1 VVIVAAGLSPA
12 WQQILVFDEFVS
24 GEVNRAR
31 DAYWCGSGKV
41 LNTGLAISQLG
52 VECCTLS
59 PLGGTAREA
68 IEAEFRSLNAP
79 LRTIPCHEAT
89 RVCTTILDRATGTT
103 TELVE
108 NARPLSVDEAAAYT
122 AAFADEAAQAKVV
135 VLTGSLPA
143 GVASSFYRE
152 LLDRTRG
159 QAVLDVRGPELIAA
173 LTHRPL
179 VVKPNREEL
188 GKTVGRELR
197 GETDLLSAMR
207 QLNEAG
213 AQWVVVTAGK
223 DAVLVTSI
231 KQGYRLIPPRVETV
245 INPIGCGDALAAGL
259 TVAIE
264 RGAEVID
271 AVRYGM
277 AAAADRLRVVLPSRL
292 DSANVDQIAQR
303 IAAVE
308 L

>member
-31 DAYWCGSGKV
+31 EAYWCGSGKV
-41 LNTGLAISQLG
+41 LNAGLAISQLG
-52 VECCTLS
+52 ADCCTLS
-59 PLGGTAREA
+59 PLGGAAREA
-68 IEAEFRSLNAP
+68 IAAEFRSLGAP
-79 LRTIPCHEAT
+79 LRTIACREGT
-89 RVCTTILDRATGTT
+89 RVCTTILDQATSTT

-108 NARPLSVDEAAAYT
+108 NARPLSADEVAAYT
-122 AAFADEAAQAKVV
+122 AAFAEEAAQAKIV

-152 LLDRTRG
+152 LLDRTPG

-197 GETDLLSAMR
+197 GETDLVAAMR
-207 QLNEAG
+207 QLNDAG

-231 KQGYRLIPPRVETV
+231 ERAYRLIPPRVETV
-245 INPIGCGDALAAGL
+245 VNPIGCGDALAAG
-259 TVAIE
+259 TAVAIE
-264 RGAEVID
+264 RGADVID

-292 DSANVDQIAQR
+292 DSTNVDQIARR
-303 IAAVE
+303 IAAIE